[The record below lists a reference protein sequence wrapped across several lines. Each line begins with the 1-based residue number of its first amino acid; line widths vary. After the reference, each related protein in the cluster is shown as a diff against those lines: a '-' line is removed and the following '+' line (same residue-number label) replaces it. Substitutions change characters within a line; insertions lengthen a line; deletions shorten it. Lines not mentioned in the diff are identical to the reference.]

1 MKYKIVAC
9 IPAKNEDY
17 IIDKVLNVLSRFC
30 YKIIV
35 NDDNSTD
42 NTQSICKKYDNVDL
56 LIRPVRDPKDRQGA
70 LQRQEL
76 LDKAYEY
83 DPDYF
88 FFIDA
93 DELPVPDIIDFF
105 ENIDESVNTWFL
117 PMLTLCKDE
126 NHYRVDKY
134 VTDHGIKI
142 DYSKPIVNKG
152 FIVKN
157 IKDFKLKYDIN
168 QHRCRPSNQPINSP
182 EPHKLADERTT
193 ILHYSR
199 LRPYY
204 TSGQSNLDR
213 AIWDNYTNGTN
224 IENTLKHHQLCDK
237 KYWDNQDI
245 ELKEIKKEWKWN
257 I

>member
-9 IPAKNEDY
+9 IPSKNEEF
-17 IIDKVLNVLSRFC
+17 IIGKVLKALSTFC

-42 NTQSICKKYDNVDL
+42 KTQEICKSFPKVDL
-56 LIRPVRDPKDRQGA
+56 LIRRKRDYRNREGS

-93 DELPVPDIIDFF
+93 DELPSPNIIDFF
-105 ENIDESVNTWFL
+105 ENIDTSINTWKL
-117 PMLTLCKDE
+117 PMLQLYKDE
-126 NHYRVDKY
+126 NHYRVDKFM
-134 VTDHGIKI
+134 TKHGILI
-142 DYSKPIVNKG
+142 DNSKPCIGKG

-157 IKDFKLKYDIN
+157 VKDVELKYDIT

-182 EPHKLADERTT
+182 NPTKIADINDVV
-193 ILHYSR
+193 ILHYSKIK
-199 LRPYY
+199 PYFL
-204 TSGQSNLDR
+204 TGQSNMDR
-213 AIWDNYTNGTN
+213 AIWDNHTKGSN
-224 IENTLKHHQLCDK
+224 IQQTLRHHTLCHVEDTLTL
-237 KYWDNQDI
+237 I
-245 ELKEIKKEWKWN
+245 EIKDEWKWN
-257 I
+257 NN

>member
-42 NTQSICKKYDNVDL
+42 DTQLICKKYEKVDL
-56 LIRPVRDPKDRQGA
+56 LIRPIRDPRDRQGA

-93 DELPVPDIIDFF
+93 DELPIPSIINFF
-105 ENIDESVNTWFL
+105 ENIDESINTWFL

-126 NHYRVDKY
+126 NHYRVDKFETAHGLIIDNTKP
-134 VTDHGIKI
+134 VT
-142 DYSKPIVNKG
+142 NKG

-157 IKDFKLKYDIN
+157 LKDFKLYYDTT

-182 EPHKLADERTT
+182 KPHKLGDERST

-213 AIWDNYTNGTN
+213 AIWDNYRNGSDIKKTILHHELCNENKN
-224 IENTLKHHQLCDK
+224 IK
-237 KYWDNQDI
+237 
-245 ELKEIKKEWKWN
+245 LKEIKEEWKWQYN
-257 I
+257 